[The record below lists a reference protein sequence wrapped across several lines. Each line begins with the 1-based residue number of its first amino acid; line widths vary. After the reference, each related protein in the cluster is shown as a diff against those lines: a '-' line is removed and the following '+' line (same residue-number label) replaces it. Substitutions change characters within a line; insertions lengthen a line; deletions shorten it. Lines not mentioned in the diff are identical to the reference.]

1 MSCTFV
7 LLVVLIGGPMTRSS
21 FKSLWLLPLVA
32 MLSCVAA
39 QAQISSA
46 DTTPEHGIGGSVPMS
61 IYSDNIAMKLRLETE
76 RWRKDTYV
84 VIDYAQTNAF
94 EIQACVLGT
103 LRFGDNEN
111 TLKVLAEDFH
121 IEVAKEDISVA
132 PDLLCNTLTAEYAE
146 ENNQIDVA
154 AKIGWPILKH
164 YSLRLN
170 FDTQELV
177 LTPAQERS
185 AEDARA
191 EFELVV
197 NDLQKVGDQVWVP
210 VFAGA
215 DERVYMQFDTSTYHT
230 RIDQELASTISYPS
244 DKGASVYFSNGESD
258 RPISEMAALMRIDFE
273 SDDRTNAGQTL
284 ATGLSLLTGYD
295 LEINP
300 QRGYLALTQI
310 TNSNYRSQDEEFYA
324 AVEAKDRHALD
335 TFLAAH
341 PVDRNVEEAVEYRF
355 VYGLEA
361 SDDIEVQMAALEK
374 GVDVTDKGER
384 FRYLN
389 GFVGLAAQAQADPNL
404 QIAIGERS
412 LEFVG
417 VSNNPADRQ
426 QIQMYMG
433 DLFFE
438 QDNVREATRY
448 YMSAGFN
455 GDPRAEN
462 VVKFKLATVYEKQE
476 RWGRA
481 YANYA
486 RALREQ
492 MSLPSAMV
500 ASAQEGLSRIR
511 PNLDPDDPLIA
522 EVENMRKYVAS
533 VVNVGDQLPDVTA
546 KTLEGVEQ
554 TLEDFKGKVVLIDVW
569 ATWCGPCIAGLPKL
583 REVAKKFEGTNFTV
597 LSVSADD
604 KAETVKEF
612 LEEEELPWDHWHIG
626 ATSETHQKWNIR
638 GYPTYMLISTDGTL
652 LARGHSLTEEMIQQI
667 EQNLI
672 QI

>member
-1 MSCTFV
+1 
-7 LLVVLIGGPMTRSS
+7 MTKSTI
-21 FKSLWLLPLVA
+21 KSLWWLPLLAV
-32 MLSCVAA
+32 LSCMAI
-39 QAQISSA
+39 QAQNGNSV
-46 DTTPEHGIGGSVPMS
+46 TTPEHGIGGSVPMS

-94 EIQACVLGT
+94 EIQGCVLGT

-111 TLKVLAEDFH
+111 TLKVLAENFH

-191 EFELVV
+191 EFELVI
-197 NDLQKVGDQVWVP
+197 NGLQQVGDQVWVP

-230 RIDQELASTISYPS
+230 RIDQELASTINYPTEET
-244 DKGASVYFSNGESD
+244 ASVYFSNGKTD
-258 RPISEMAALMRIDFE
+258 RPITDMAALMRVDFQTE
-273 SDDRTNAGQTL
+273 DATNAGQRL
-284 ATGLSLLTGYD
+284 ATGLSLITGYD

-300 QRGYLALTQI
+300 QRGYLALTQV

-324 AVEAKDRHALD
+324 ALETQDRHALD
-335 TFLAAH
+335 TFLVAH
-341 PVDRNVEEAVEYRF
+341 PEDRNVEEAVLNRF
-355 VYGLEA
+355 ELGLVA
-361 SDDIEVQMAALEK
+361 SDDIEVQMAALER
-374 GVDVTDKGER
+374 GVDITDKGER

-389 GFVGLAAQAQADPNL
+389 EFVSLAAQAQADPAL
-404 QIAIGERS
+404 TIAVGERS

-426 QIQMYMG
+426 KIQMYMG
-433 DLFFE
+433 DLYF
-438 QDNVREATRY
+438 DSGDTREATRY

-462 VVKFKLATVYEKQE
+462 VVKFKLATVYEAQE

-486 RALREQ
+486 RALKEQ
-492 MSLPSAMV
+492 MSLPSDMV

-511 PNLDPDDPLIA
+511 PHLDPDDPLIA
-522 EVENMRKYVAS
+522 EVENMRKYVANA
-533 VVNVGDQLPDVTA
+533 VNLGELLPDVTA

-554 TLEDFKGKVVLIDVW
+554 TLADYKGKVVLIDVW

-583 REVAKKFEGTNFTV
+583 REVAEKFDGTNFTV
-597 LSVSADD
+597 LSVSADAD
-604 KAETVKEF
+604 VQTVKDF
-612 LEEEELPWDHWHIG
+612 LKEEDLPWDHWHIG
-626 ATSETHQKWNIR
+626 ATSETHLSWNIR
-638 GYPTYMLISTDGTL
+638 GYPTYMLIDKDGTL
-652 LARGHSLTEEMIQQI
+652 LARGHSLTDEMIQQI

>member
-1 MSCTFV
+1 
-7 LLVVLIGGPMTRSS
+7 MTRLAKLFWCIPVISI
-21 FKSLWLLPLVA
+21 LLC
-32 MLSCVAA
+32 LSATA
-39 QAQISSA
+39 QVGKPVTI
-46 DTTPEHGIGGSVPMS
+46 PEHGIGGSVPMS

-94 EIQACVLGT
+94 EIQSCVLGT
-103 LRFGDNEN
+103 LRFGENEN
-111 TLKVLAEDFH
+111 TLKVLAENFQ
-121 IEVAKEDISVA
+121 IEVAKEDIRVA
-132 PDLLCNTLTAEYAE
+132 PDLICNTLTAEYAE

-177 LTPAQERS
+177 LTPAKERS

-191 EFELVV
+191 EFELVI
-197 NDLQKVGDQVWVP
+197 NGLQQVGDQLWVP
-210 VFAGA
+210 VLAGS
-215 DERVYMQFDTSTYHT
+215 DQRVYMQFDTATYHT
-230 RIDQELASTISYPS
+230 RIDQELASNINYPV
-244 DKGASVYFSNGESD
+244 DEQALVYFSNGEMT
-258 RPISEMAALMRIDFE
+258 RPITDMAALMRTDFQ
-273 SDDRTNAGQTL
+273 SDDSAHQGQRM

-300 QRGYLALTQI
+300 QQGYLALTQV

-324 AVEAKDRHALD
+324 ALEARDRHALD
-335 TFLAAH
+335 AFLANH
-341 PVDRNVEEAVEYRF
+341 PEDRNVEEVVHHRF
-355 VYGLEA
+355 ILGLEA
-361 SDDIEVQMAALEK
+361 SDSIEVQMAALEK
-374 GVDVTDKGER
+374 GVHIMDKGER

-389 GFVGLAAQAQADPNL
+389 DYVALAGQAQADPAL
-404 QIAIGERS
+404 TIAVGERS

-433 DLFFE
+433 DLYFE
-438 QDNVREATRY
+438 QDNIREATKY

-462 VVKFKLATVYEKQE
+462 VVKFKLATVYEAQE

-486 RALREQ
+486 RALKEQ
-492 MSLPSAMV
+492 MTLPPNMV

-511 PNLDPDDPLIA
+511 PHLDPNNPLIA
-522 EVENMRKYVAS
+522 EVENMRKYVAKAI
-533 VVNVGDQLPDVTA
+533 NIGELLPDVTA
-546 KTLEGVEQ
+546 MTLEGEEQ
-554 TLEDFKGKVVLIDVW
+554 SLEDFKGKVVLIDVW
-569 ATWCGPCIAGLPKL
+569 ATWCGPCVAGLPKL
-583 REVAKKFEGTNFTV
+583 RDVANKFAGTNFTI

-604 KAETVKEF
+604 NVQTVKDF
-612 LEEEELPWDHWHIG
+612 LKDEELPWDHWHIG
-626 ATSETHQKWNIR
+626 ATSETHLNWNIR
-638 GYPTYMLISTDGTL
+638 GYPTYMLIDTDGTL
-652 LARGHSLTEEMIQQI
+652 LARGYSLTDDMIEQI

>member
-1 MSCTFV
+1 MVSC
-7 LLVVLIGGPMTRSS
+7 LGI
-21 FKSLWLLPLVA
+21 
-32 MLSCVAA
+32 
-39 QAQISSA
+39 QAQIDNSA
-46 DTTPEHGIGGSVPMS
+46 TPEHGIGGAVPMS

-103 LRFGDNEN
+103 LRFGENEN
-111 TLKVLAEDFH
+111 TLKVLAENFH
-121 IEVAKEDISVA
+121 IEVSKEDISVA

-177 LTPAQERS
+177 LTPSEERS

-191 EFELVV
+191 EFELVI
-197 NDLQKVGDQVWVP
+197 NDLQQVGDQVWVP
-210 VFAGA
+210 VFAA
-215 DERVYMQFDTSTYHT
+215 EDDRVYMQFDTATYHT
-230 RIDQELASTISYPS
+230 RIDQDLASTINYPAEE
-244 DKGASVYFSNGESD
+244 DATVYFSDGDTE
-258 RPISEMAALMRIDFE
+258 RPITDMAALMRVDFQ
-273 SDDRTNAGQTL
+273 SDDRINAGQRL

-300 QRGYLALTQI
+300 KTRFSRTTHRSRIATLGVRMR
-310 TNSNYRSQDEEFYA
+310 NSMLRL
-324 AVEAKDRHALD
+324 EAKDRHALD
-335 TFLAAH
+335 AFLAAH
-341 PVDRNVEEAVEYRF
+341 PADRNVEEAVENRF
-355 VYGLEA
+355 VLGLDAGDEV
-361 SDDIEVQMAALEK
+361 DVQMAALEK
-374 GVDVTDKGER
+374 GVEVTDKGER

-404 QIAIGERS
+404 TIAVGERS

-433 DLFFE
+433 DLYFE
-438 QDNVREATRY
+438 QGDVKQATRY

-486 RALREQ
+486 RALKEQ
-492 MSLPSAMV
+492 MSLPPDMV
-500 ASAQEGLSRIR
+500 ASAQEGLTRIR
-511 PNLDPDDPLIA
+511 PHLDPRRSLDRRKSKA
-522 EVENMRKYVAS
+522 CENTSASRGEKSAISLPRRNRK
-533 VVNVGDQLPDVTA
+533 D
-546 KTLEGVEQ
+546 
-554 TLEDFKGKVVLIDVW
+554 
-569 ATWCGPCIAGLPKL
+569 L
-583 REVAKKFEGTNFTV
+583 R
-597 LSVSADD
+597 
-604 KAETVKEF
+604 
-612 LEEEELPWDHWHIG
+612 
-626 ATSETHQKWNIR
+626 R
-638 GYPTYMLISTDGTL
+638 C
-652 LARGHSLTEEMIQQI
+652 
-667 EQNLI
+667 
-672 QI
+672 

>member
-1 MSCTFV
+1 
-7 LLVVLIGGPMTRSS
+7 MTRPSY
-21 FKSLWLLPLVA
+21 KLLWCLPIVA
-32 MLSCVAA
+32 MLSCVAI
-39 QAQISSA
+39 QAQSSNS

-94 EIQACVLGT
+94 EIQGCVLGT

-111 TLKVLAEDFH
+111 TLKVLAENFH

-177 LTPAQERS
+177 LTPSQERS

-191 EFELVV
+191 EFELVI
-197 NDLQKVGDQVWVP
+197 NDLQQVGDQVWVP
-210 VFAGA
+210 VFAGE
-215 DERVYMQFDTSTYHT
+215 DDRVYMQFDTATYHT
-230 RIDQELASTISYPS
+230 RIDQDLASTINYPTEE
-244 DKGASVYFSNGESD
+244 GATVYFSNGEME
-258 RPISEMAALMRIDFE
+258 RPITDMAALMRVDFQSE
-273 SDDRTNAGQTL
+273 DRMNAGQRL

-300 QRGYLALTQI
+300 KQGYLALTQV

-324 AVEAKDRHALD
+324 ALEARDRHALD
-335 TFLAAH
+335 AFLAAH
-341 PVDRNVEEAVEYRF
+341 PADRNVEEAVENRF
-355 VYGLEA
+355 VLGLEA
-361 SDDIEVQMAALEK
+361 GDEIEVQMAALEK
-374 GVDVTDKGER
+374 GVEVTDKGEK

-389 GFVGLAAQAQADPNL
+389 GFVSLAAQAQADPNL
-404 QIAIGERS
+404 TIAVGERS

-433 DLFFE
+433 DLYFE
-438 QDNVREATRY
+438 QGDVRQATRY

-486 RALREQ
+486 RALKEQ
-492 MSLPSAMV
+492 MTLPPDMV
-500 ASAQEGLSRIR
+500 ASAQEGLTRIR
-511 PNLDPDDPLIA
+511 PNLDPHDPLIE
-522 EVENMRKYVAS
+522 EVENMRKYVS
-533 VVNVGDQLPDVTA
+533 VVVKIGDALPDVTA

-604 KAETVKEF
+604 KVETVTDF
-612 LEEEELPWDHWHIG
+612 LEDEELPWNHWHIG

-638 GYPTYMLISTDGTL
+638 GYPTYMLVGQDGTL
-652 LARGHSLTEEMIQQI
+652 LARGHSLTDEMIQQI

>member
-1 MSCTFV
+1 
-7 LLVVLIGGPMTRSS
+7 MTRFS
-21 FKSLWLLPLVA
+21 FKSLWWLPLVS
-32 MLSCVAA
+32 MLLCFAT
-39 QAQISSA
+39 QAQNGNSV
-46 DTTPEHGIGGSVPMS
+46 DTPEHGIGGSVPMS

-94 EIQACVLGT
+94 EIQGCVLGS

-111 TLKVLAEDFH
+111 TLKVLAENFH

-177 LTPAQERS
+177 LTPSQERS
-185 AEDARA
+185 AEEARA
-191 EFELVV
+191 EFELVI
-197 NDLQKVGDQVWVP
+197 NGLQEVGDQVWVP
-210 VFAGA
+210 VFAGSG
-215 DERVYMQFDTSTYHT
+215 ERVYMQFDTSTYHT
-230 RIDQELASTISYPS
+230 RIDQQLASKISYPTEE
-244 DKGASVYFSNGESD
+244 GASVYFSSGETD
-258 RPISEMAALMRIDFE
+258 RPISDMAALMRVDFQ
-273 SDDRTNAGQTL
+273 SDDSINAGQRL

-300 QRGYLALTQI
+300 QRGYLALTQV

-324 AVEAKDRHALD
+324 ALEAQDRHALD
-335 TFLAAH
+335 AFLAAH
-341 PVDRNVEEAVEYRF
+341 PEDRNVEEAVESRF
-355 VYGLEA
+355 VLGLEA
-361 SDDIEVQMAALEK
+361 SDDVEIQMAALEK

-389 GFVGLAAQAQADPNL
+389 SFVSLAAQAQADPNL
-404 QIAIGERS
+404 TIAVGERS

-426 QIQMYMG
+426 PIQLYMG
-433 DLFFE
+433 DLYFE
-438 QDNVREATRY
+438 QGDIREATRY

-462 VVKFKLATVYEKQE
+462 VVKFKLATVYEAQE

-486 RALREQ
+486 RALKEQ
-492 MSLPSAMV
+492 MSLPPDMV
-500 ASAQEGLSRIR
+500 ANAQEGLSRIR

-522 EVENMRKYVAS
+522 EVENMRKYVAN
-533 VVNVGDQLPDVTA
+533 VVNLGDQIPDVTA

-554 TLEDFKGKVVLIDVW
+554 TLADFKGKVVLIDVW

-583 REVAKKFEGTNFTV
+583 REVAKKFAGTNFTV

-604 KAETVKEF
+604 KVETVKDF
-612 LEEEELPWDHWHIG
+612 LEDEELPWDHWHIG

-638 GYPTYMLISTDGTL
+638 GYPTYMLVDQDGTL
-652 LARGHSLTEEMIQQI
+652 LARGHSLTDEMIQQI

>member
-1 MSCTFV
+1 
-7 LLVVLIGGPMTRSS
+7 MTRSS

-39 QAQISSA
+39 QAQISNS
-46 DTTPEHGIGGSVPMS
+46 DTTPEHGIGGAVPMS

-215 DERVYMQFDTSTYHT
+215 DERVYMQFDTATYHT
-230 RIDQELASTISYPS
+230 RIDQELATTISYPS
-244 DKGASVYFSNGESD
+244 EEGTSVYFSDGVSD
-258 RPISEMAALMRIDFE
+258 RPITEMAALMRIDFE
-273 SDDRTNAGQTL
+273 SDDRTNAGQRL

-324 AVEAKDRHALD
+324 AIDAKDRHALD

-341 PVDRNVEEAVEYRF
+341 PADRNVEEAVEYRF

-361 SDDIEVQMAALEK
+361 SDDIDVQMAALEK

-389 GFVGLAAQAQADPNL
+389 GFVSLAAQAQADPNL

-417 VSNNPADRQ
+417 SQTTLPTVSRFRCTWVICILNKK
-426 QIQMYMG
+426 M
-433 DLFFE
+433 FE
-438 QDNVREATRY
+438 KPQDT
-448 YMSAGFN
+448 
-455 GDPRAEN
+455 
-462 VVKFKLATVYEKQE
+462 T
-476 RWGRA
+476 
-481 YANYA
+481 
-486 RALREQ
+486 
-492 MSLPSAMV
+492 
-500 ASAQEGLSRIR
+500 
-511 PNLDPDDPLIA
+511 
-522 EVENMRKYVAS
+522 
-533 VVNVGDQLPDVTA
+533 
-546 KTLEGVEQ
+546 
-554 TLEDFKGKVVLIDVW
+554 
-569 ATWCGPCIAGLPKL
+569 
-583 REVAKKFEGTNFTV
+583 
-597 LSVSADD
+597 
-604 KAETVKEF
+604 
-612 LEEEELPWDHWHIG
+612 
-626 ATSETHQKWNIR
+626 
-638 GYPTYMLISTDGTL
+638 
-652 LARGHSLTEEMIQQI
+652 
-667 EQNLI
+667 
-672 QI
+672 

>member
-1 MSCTFV
+1 
-7 LLVVLIGGPMTRSS
+7 MTRSS
-21 FKSLWLLPLVA
+21 FKLLWLLPLLS
-32 MLSCVAA
+32 MLFCSATHAQNGTSAA
-39 QAQISSA
+39 
-46 DTTPEHGIGGSVPMS
+46 TPEHGIGGSVPMS

-76 RWRKDTYV
+76 KWRKDTYV

-94 EIQACVLGT
+94 EIQGCVLGT
-103 LRFGDNEN
+103 LRFGENEN
-111 TLKVLAEDFH
+111 TLKVLGENFQ

-177 LTPAQERS
+177 LTPSQERS

-191 EFELVV
+191 EFELVI
-197 NDLQKVGDQVWVP
+197 NGLQQVGDQMWIP
-210 VFAGA
+210 VLAGA
-215 DERVYMQFDTSTYHT
+215 DKRIYMQFDTATYHT
-230 RIDQELASTISYPS
+230 RIDQDLAANIHYPTEES
-244 DKGASVYFSNGESD
+244 ASVYFSDGETD
-258 RPISEMAALMRIDFE
+258 RPITDMAALMRFDFQS
-273 SDDRTNAGQTL
+273 SDDTNSGLKL

-300 QRGYLALTQI
+300 NKGYLALTQV
-310 TNSNYRSQDEEFYA
+310 TNSNYRSEDEEFYA
-324 AVEAKDRHALD
+324 ALEARDRHALD
-335 TFLAAH
+335 TFLAEH
-341 PVDRNVEEAVEYRF
+341 PTDRNVEEAVQNRF
-355 VYGLEA
+355 VLGLEA
-361 SDDIEVQMAALEK
+361 SDEIEVQMAALEK
-374 GVDVTDKGER
+374 GVAITDKGER

-389 GFVGLAAQAQADPNL
+389 EFVSLAAQAEADPAL
-404 QIAIGERS
+404 TIAVGERS

-426 QIQMYMG
+426 GIQMYLG
-433 DLFFE
+433 DLYFE
-438 QDNVREATRY
+438 QDNIREATKY

-492 MSLPSAMV
+492 MTLPPDMV
-500 ASAQEGLSRIR
+500 ASAQEGLTRIR
-511 PNLDPDDPLIA
+511 PHLDPDNPLIA
-522 EVENMRKYVAS
+522 EVENMRKYVAKAI
-533 VVNVGDQLPDVTA
+533 NLGELLPDVTA

-554 TLEDFKGKVVLIDVW
+554 TLADFKGNVVLIDVW
-569 ATWCGPCIAGLPKL
+569 ATWCGFCVAGLPKL
-583 REVAKKFEGTNFTV
+583 REVAEKFDGTNFKV

-604 KAETVKEF
+604 KAQTVKDFMED
-612 LEEEELPWDHWHIG
+612 EDMPWDHWHIG
-626 ATSETHQKWNIR
+626 ATSEAHLNWNIR
-638 GYPTYMLISTDGTL
+638 GYPTYMLIDRDGTL
-652 LARGHSLTEEMIQQI
+652 LARGHSLTDEMIQQI

>member
-1 MSCTFV
+1 MSKYLT
-7 LLVVLIGGPMTRSS
+7 
-21 FKSLWLLPLVA
+21 KSLWCLSLVA
-32 MLSCVAA
+32 VLTCLAS
-39 QAQISSA
+39 QAQTSNI
-46 DTTPEHGIGGSVPMS
+46 TTPEHGIGGSVPMS

-94 EIQACVLGT
+94 EIQGCVLGT
-103 LRFGDNEN
+103 LRFGENEN
-111 TLKVLAEDFH
+111 TLKVLAENFH

-191 EFELVV
+191 EFELVI
-197 NDLQKVGDQVWVP
+197 NGLQQVGDQMWVP
-210 VFAGA
+210 VLAGA

-230 RIDQELASTISYPS
+230 RIDQELAKSLNYPS
-244 DKGASVYFSNGESD
+244 EEGTAVYFSDGDSD
-258 RPISEMAALMRIDFE
+258 RPITDMTAMMRVDLSTE
-273 SDDRTNAGQTL
+273 DGTNAGKRM

-300 QRGYLALTQI
+300 QRGYLALSQV
-310 TNSNYRSQDEEFYA
+310 TNSNYRSEDEEFYA
-324 AVEAKDRHALD
+324 ALEAQDRHALD
-335 TFLAAH
+335 AFLAAH
-341 PVDRNVEEAVEYRF
+341 PEDRNVEEAVLNRF
-355 VYGLEA
+355 ELGLVA
-361 SDDIEVQMAALEK
+361 SDDVEVQMAALEK
-374 GVDVTDKGER
+374 GVGITDKGER

-389 GFVGLAAQAQADPNL
+389 GFVALAGQAKADPAL
-404 QIAIGERS
+404 TIAIGERS

-433 DLFFE
+433 DLYFE
-438 QDNVREATRY
+438 QDNVRDAAKY

-462 VVKFKLATVYEKQE
+462 IVKFKLATVYEAQE

-486 RALREQ
+486 RALKEQ
-492 MSLPSAMV
+492 MSLPSDMV

-511 PNLDPDDPLIA
+511 PHLDPDDPLIA
-522 EVENMRKYVAS
+522 EVENMRKYVAKAI
-533 VVNVGDQLPDVTA
+533 NLGELLPDVTA

-554 TLEDFKGKVVLIDVW
+554 TLADFKGKVVLIDVW

-583 REVAKKFEGTNFTV
+583 REVAEKFEGTSFTV

-604 KAETVKEF
+604 DVQTVKDF
-612 LEEEELPWDHWHIG
+612 LKEEELPWDHWHIG
-626 ATSETHQKWNIR
+626 ASSETHRDWNIR
-638 GYPTYMLISTDGTL
+638 GYPTYMLIDKDGTL
-652 LARGHSLTEEMIQQI
+652 LARGYSLTEEMIQQI

>member
-1 MSCTFV
+1 
-7 LLVVLIGGPMTRSS
+7 MTRSS
-21 FKSLWLLPLVA
+21 FKLLWLLPLLS
-32 MLSCVAA
+32 MLFCSATHAQNGTSAA
-39 QAQISSA
+39 
-46 DTTPEHGIGGSVPMS
+46 TPEHGIGGSVPMS

-76 RWRKDTYV
+76 KWRKDTYV

-94 EIQACVLGT
+94 EIQGCVLGT
-103 LRFGDNEN
+103 LRFGENEN
-111 TLKVLAEDFH
+111 TLKVLGENFQ

-177 LTPAQERS
+177 LRPSQERS

-191 EFELVV
+191 EFELVIKG
-197 NDLQKVGDQVWVP
+197 LQQVGDQMWIP
-210 VFAGA
+210 VLAGA
-215 DERVYMQFDTSTYHT
+215 DKRIYMQFDTATYHT
-230 RIDQELASTISYPS
+230 RIDQDLAANIHYPTEES
-244 DKGASVYFSNGESD
+244 ASVYFSDGETD
-258 RPISEMAALMRIDFE
+258 RSITDMAALMRFDFQS
-273 SDDRTNAGQTL
+273 SDDTNSGLKL

-300 QRGYLALTQI
+300 NKGYLALTQV
-310 TNSNYRSQDEEFYA
+310 TNSNYRSEDEEFYA
-324 AVEAKDRHALD
+324 ALEARDRHALD
-335 TFLAAH
+335 TFLAEH
-341 PVDRNVEEAVEYRF
+341 PTDRNVEEAVQNRF
-355 VYGLEA
+355 VLGLEA
-361 SDDIEVQMAALEK
+361 SDEIEVQMAALEK
-374 GVDVTDKGER
+374 GVAITDKGER

-389 GFVGLAAQAQADPNL
+389 EFVSLAAQAEADPAL
-404 QIAIGERS
+404 TIAVGERS

-426 QIQMYMG
+426 GIQMYLG
-433 DLFFE
+433 DLYFE
-438 QDNVREATRY
+438 QDNIREATKY

-492 MSLPSAMV
+492 MTLPPDMV
-500 ASAQEGLSRIR
+500 ASAQEGLTRIR
-511 PNLDPDDPLIA
+511 PHLDPDNPLIA
-522 EVENMRKYVAS
+522 EVENMRKYVAKAI
-533 VVNVGDQLPDVTA
+533 NLGELLPDVTA

-554 TLEDFKGKVVLIDVW
+554 TLADFKGKVVLIDVW

-583 REVAKKFEGTNFTV
+583 REVAEKFEGTNFTV
-597 LSVSADD
+597 LSVSADRD
-604 KAETVKEF
+604 VQTVKDF
-612 LEEEELPWDHWHIG
+612 LKEEELPWDHWHIG
-626 ATSETHQKWNIR
+626 ATSEAHLNWNIR
-638 GYPTYMLISTDGTL
+638 GYPTYMLIDRDGTL
-652 LARGHSLTEEMIQQI
+652 LARGYSLTDEMIQQI